1 MMRFK
6 NVKFYLGDI
15 LDKEL
20 LKLIIKKEKI
30 NIIFHTAAYKHVN
43 ILEQNVHSAIRN
55 NILGTNNL
63 LEVSRK
69 FKNVSVITV
78 STDKAVRPKNILGL
92 TKNIRAYS
100 AKL

>member
-1 MMRFK
+1 M
-6 NVKFYLGDI
+6 
-15 LDKEL
+15 
-20 LKLIIKKEKI
+20 KLIIKKEKI

-43 ILEQNVHSAIRN
+43 ILEQNIHSAIRN

-92 TKNIRAYS
+92 TKKNIRAYS